1 MIPTVLC
8 VDDENSIL
16 DALERALKNYFKVL
30 KCSHPQNAL
39 EMLRL
44 HPEINVVLSDQRMP
58 HLSGLEFLEQ
68 VRSQYPKLARA
79 LLSGQVE
86 LEEISSAINK
96 GLVHKFLLKPWENDQ
111 LIVQMLEAFQL
122 HNIQTDS
129 LTDPLTGLHNH
140 RFFQDSLKQKIKDSD
155 TSGKS
160 FSLVM
165 MDVDHFKSFN
175 DQFGHLEGDRLLK
188 SVSLLLQSA
197 LPSDFELCRYGGEE
211 FGLIVPGKN
220 LAETLVVAERLRR
233 LFEAGAKGS
242 TGAHGAGV
250 AVSIAGAKPIPVTLS
265 FGVSTYPIHGQSP
278 SGLIL
283 AADKAL
289 YEAKRLGRNQVV
301 AAKDTKDL

>member
-1 MIPTVLC
+1 MTTPTVLC
-8 VDDENSIL
+8 VDDESSIL

-39 EMLRL
+39 ELLRL

-111 LIVQMLEAFQL
+111 LIVQMLEAYQL

-129 LTDPLTGLHNH
+129 LTDPLTKLHNH
-140 RFFQDSLKQKIKDSD
+140 RFFQDSLRQKIKDAD
-155 TSGKS
+155 ASGKP

-165 MDVDHFKSFN
+165 MDVDHFKTFN
-175 DQFGHLEGDRLLK
+175 DQFGHLEGDRLLR
-188 SVSLLLQSA
+188 SVSTLLQSH
-197 LPSDFELCRYGGEE
+197 LPVDYELCRYGGEE
-211 FGLIVPGKN
+211 FGLIIPGKG
-220 LAETLVVAERLRR
+220 LDEAFAVADKLRG
-233 LFEAGAKGS
+233 LFENKS
-242 TGAHGAGV
+242 VHGLGE
-250 AVSIAGAKPIPVTLS
+250 KPTFVTLS

-289 YEAKRLGRNQVV
+289 YQAKRQGRNQVV
-301 AAKDTKDL
+301 AAKDG

>member
-1 MIPTVLC
+1 MTPTVLC

-16 DALERALKNYFKVL
+16 DALERALKNYFKVI

-39 EMLRL
+39 ELLRL
-44 HPEINVVLSDQRMP
+44 HPEIDVVLSDQRMP

-68 VRSQYPKLARA
+68 VRRQYPKLARA

-111 LIVQMLEAFQL
+111 LIVQMLEAYQL
-122 HNIQTDS
+122 HNIQTES

-155 TSGKS
+155 AEGKP

-165 MDVDHFKSFN
+165 MDVDHFKTFN

-188 SVSLLLQSA
+188 SVSTLLQSS
-197 LPSDFELCRYGGEE
+197 LPADFELCRYGGEE

-220 LAETLVVAERLRR
+220 LTEAMSVAEGLRG
-233 LFEAGAKGS
+233 LFTEKSVFSLG
-242 TGAHGAGV
+242 T
-250 AVSIAGAKPIPVTLS
+250 KPVYVTLS
-265 FGVSTYPIHGQSP
+265 FGVSTYPVHGQSP

-289 YEAKRLGRNQVV
+289 YEAKRKGRNQVV
-301 AAKDTKDL
+301 AAKDGL